1 MRNVMLI
8 SYMGMFAAA
17 IAFLV
22 MLLRLAQVNS
32 RVSGKDPEDDWWDQW
47 KGESDDEWWERM
59 GL

>member
-1 MRNVMLI
+1 MLI

-22 MLLRLAQVNS
+22 MLLRLAQLNS

-59 GL
+59 GF